1 MAVKAKQGV
10 AKVQHVSRARFK
22 KTSIGNSVR
31 SKAKSKA
38 RGRKKRIGQGR

>member
-10 AKVQHVSRARFK
+10 AKVQHVSRAAYK

-31 SKAKSKA
+31 TKAKS
-38 RGRKKRIGQGR
+38 GRKKRIGQGR

>member
-10 AKVQHVSRARFK
+10 AKVQHVSRAAYK

-31 SKAKSKA
+31 TKA
-38 RGRKKRIGQGR
+38 RPGRKKRIGQGR